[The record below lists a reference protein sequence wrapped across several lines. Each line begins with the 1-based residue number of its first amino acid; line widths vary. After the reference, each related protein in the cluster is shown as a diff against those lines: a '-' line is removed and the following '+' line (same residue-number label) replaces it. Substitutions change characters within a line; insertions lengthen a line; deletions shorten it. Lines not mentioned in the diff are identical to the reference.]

1 MNKSYNKFERAY
13 EIMTELT
20 KAPLPL
26 EPTELAMINDREL
39 GFLKSN
45 IRLMAEY
52 LGSLGCQVWHDDEV
66 VWQIYEEEQRRAE
79 K

>member
-52 LGSLGCQVWHDDEV
+52 LGLLGCQVWHDDEV
-66 VWQIYEEEQRRAE
+66 VWQIHEEEQRRAQ

>member
-1 MNKSYNKFERAY
+1 MDRHYNKFERAY
-13 EIMTELT
+13 EVMTELT

-45 IRLMAEY
+45 IKLMAEY
-52 LGSLGCQVWHDDEV
+52 LSSLGCNVWHDDEV
-66 VWQIYEEEQRRAE
+66 VWQIYEEEQKRAE

>member
-1 MNKSYNKFERAY
+1 MNKSYNRFERAY

-26 EPTELAMINDREL
+26 EPTELVMINDREL

-45 IRLMAEY
+45 IKLMAEY
-52 LGSLGCQVWHDDEV
+52 LRSLGCQVWHDDEV
-66 VWQIYEEEQRRAE
+66 VWQIYEEGQKRTE